1 MADNIELGTPTSTKR
16 LEVADLIA
24 TQILNLNATSYRT
37 SALAS
42 LATKMGKNVSSL
54 TKQECEEVALAYA
67 ELVQKISYKMR
78 GG

>member
-1 MADNIELGTPTSTKR
+1 MPDNIELGTPTSTKR

-24 TQILNLNATSYRT
+24 TQILNLNATAYRT

-42 LATKMGKNVSSL
+42 LATKMGKTVNAL
-54 TKQECEEVALAYA
+54 TKEDCEEVAIAYA
-67 ELVQKISYKMR
+67 ELVRKISYTMR